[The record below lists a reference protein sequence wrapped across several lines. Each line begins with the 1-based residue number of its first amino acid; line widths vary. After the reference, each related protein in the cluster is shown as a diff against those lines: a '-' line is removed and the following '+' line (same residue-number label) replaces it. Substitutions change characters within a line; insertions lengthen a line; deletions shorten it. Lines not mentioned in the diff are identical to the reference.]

1 MENINALDELNK
13 GATMGMEAIH
23 FIIDKVEDDNFK
35 SVLDKEYKKYESIAK
50 KISELYP
57 EYSDKLPHKI
67 NAMNKA
73 MTWGGIEMETIMDKS
88 NSKIAELLIKGT
100 DMGIIEG
107 RKLLNNK
114 DIDNKINNLISEFVT
129 MQEES
134 VEILKEYL

>member
-50 KISELYP
+50 KISEIYP

>member
-13 GATMGMEAIH
+13 GSTMGMEAIH
-23 FIIDKVEDDNFK
+23 FIIDKVEDEEFK
-35 SVLDKEYKKYESIAK
+35 NVLVKEYKKYESIAK
-50 KISELYP
+50 KISEIYP
-57 EYSDKLPHKI
+57 NYSDKLPHKV
-67 NAMNKA
+67 NVMNKA

-100 DMGIIEG
+100 NMGIIEG

-114 DIDNKINNLISEFVT
+114 DIDNRINDLISEFVK

>member
-50 KISELYP
+50 KISEIYP

-73 MTWGGIEMETIMDKS
+73 MTWGGIERETIMDKS

>member
-35 SVLDKEYKKYESIAK
+35 SVLDKEHKKYESIAK
-50 KISELYP
+50 KISEIYP

-73 MTWGGIEMETIMDKS
+73 ITWGGIEMETIMDKS

>member
-50 KISELYP
+50 KISEIYP
-57 EYSDKLPHKI
+57 DYSDKLPHKI

>member
-1 MENINALDELNK
+1 
-13 GATMGMEAIH
+13 MEAIH

-50 KISELYP
+50 KISEIYP

-73 MTWGGIEMETIMDKS
+73 MTWGGIKMETIMDKS

-114 DIDNKINNLISEFVT
+114 DIDNKISEFVT

>member
-50 KISELYP
+50 KISEIYP

-73 MTWGGIEMETIMDKS
+73 MTWGGIKMETIMDKS

-107 RKLLNNK
+107 SKLLNNK

>member
-50 KISELYP
+50 KISEIYP

-134 VEILKEYL
+134 VENLKEYL

>member
-50 KISELYP
+50 KISEIYP

-73 MTWGGIEMETIMDKS
+73 MTWGGIEMETIMNKS

>member
-50 KISELYP
+50 KISEIYP
-57 EYSDKLPHKI
+57 EYSYKLPHKI

-114 DIDNKINNLISEFVT
+114 DIDNKINNLISEFVI